1 MLGDDR
7 PNRAG
12 DVYFALYTLAMQ
24 TGQTR
29 SPSRI
34 AALLKAAGFEDI
46 AIPRTHRPFVT
57 SVVTTRKPS

>member
-1 MLGDDR
+1 
-7 PNRAG
+7 
-12 DVYFALYTLAMQ
+12 VYFALYTLAMQ

-57 SVVTTRKPS
+57 SVVTARKPS